1 MAMQTRK
8 APLNYSSIQT
18 QNLPGF
24 ENYIQS
30 INVGLESN
38 YKPIEGIFKKLLEE
52 ST

>member
-8 APLNYSSIQT
+8 APLNYNSIQT

-30 INVGLESN
+30 IHAGVEGN